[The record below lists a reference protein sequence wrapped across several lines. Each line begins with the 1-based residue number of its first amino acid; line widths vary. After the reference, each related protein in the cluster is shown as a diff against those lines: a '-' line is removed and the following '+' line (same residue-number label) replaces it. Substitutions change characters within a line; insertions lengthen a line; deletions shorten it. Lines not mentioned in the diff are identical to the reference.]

1 MNRWLPWIPFLFL
14 AFGCQGLR
22 GTEQASAKKATQNN
36 SIVSLGE
43 PMGVP
48 LGIADEVI
56 FRGSDNELIF
66 EYLNAFFRS
75 TDSKDVL
82 IVEGDGNTYRLTHSN
97 VIDNS
102 VGSCDTIIL
111 RGSRNHVQML
121 NSYFVDNRQG
131 HDTTVVMEMNDS
143 YRLLDVS
150 GMAALSVFDSTE
162 NKLTHVWLPIDE
174 VISQYG
180 KSAASGDPMSAY
192 YLGELFQQ
200 GVGVS
205 VQPAKALYY
214 YQIAADAGQRD
225 AMSALGYLYEGHFDG
240 VPHDS
245 ERAEYWYRLA
255 AVKGD
260 PFAIQRM
267 QEDEE

>member
-1 MNRWLPWIPFLFL
+1 MNRWLAWIPFLFL

-22 GTEQASAKKATQNN
+22 STEQASPKKAPKNN
-36 SIVSLGE
+36 RISSFGE
-43 PMGVP
+43 PMGASV
-48 LGIADEVI
+48 GNGDKVI

-75 TDSKDVL
+75 KDSKDVL
-82 IVEGDGNTYRLTHSN
+82 IVEGDGNTYRMTHRN

-111 RGSRNHVQML
+111 RGSGNHIQML
-121 NSYFVDNRQG
+121 NTYFMDNRQG
-131 HDTTVVMEMNDS
+131 HDTTVVREMNES

-150 GMAALSVFDSTE
+150 GMAILSVSDSTE
-162 NKLTHVWLPIDE
+162 NKLTHVWLSIDQ

-180 KSAASGDPMSAY
+180 KAAASGDAMSAY

-200 GVGVS
+200 GVGVP

-225 AMSALGYLYEGHFDG
+225 AMFAMGYLYEGNFEG
-240 VPHDS
+240 VPQDT
-245 ERAEYWYRLA
+245 ELAEHWYDLA
-255 AVKGD
+255 AKKGD
-260 PFAIQRM
+260 PSALQRVRGN
-267 QEDEE
+267 E